1 MSAKPKLQPN
11 WSLLMPAILLLV
23 ECIALIALNLM
34 GYRIPQNL
42 LYIFIALGIFLVYK
56 IGKQASAILRVKS
69 ALQQLKSVDK
79 LVEAG
84 HVMAAIKEW
93 KKLLLNLP
101 ENKYLE
107 ILQRM
112 ETIYAQEDMQEAV
125 KETKMVHAESVEF
138 FKAFSAI
145 NNHQMITRQDW
156 QNKAISLRNMI
167 RALPEEKD

>member
-1 MSAKPKLQPN
+1 
-11 WSLLMPAILLLV
+11 
-23 ECIALIALNLM
+23 
-34 GYRIPQNL
+34 
-42 LYIFIALGIFLVYK
+42 
-56 IGKQASAILRVKS
+56 
-69 ALQQLKSVDK
+69 
-79 LVEAG
+79 
-84 HVMAAIKEW
+84 MAAIKEW

-101 ENKYLE
+101 EDKYLE

-138 FKAFSAI
+138 FEAFSAI

-167 RALPEEKD
+167 RALPEEKE

>member
-23 ECIALIALNLM
+23 ECVALIALNQM

-56 IGKQASAILRVKS
+56 IGKQLSTILRVKG
-69 ALQQLKSVDK
+69 ALRQLKSVDK

-84 HVMAAIKEW
+84 HGMAAIKEW
-93 KKLLLNLP
+93 KKLLLSLP
-101 ENKYLE
+101 EDKYLE

-125 KETKMVHAESVEF
+125 METKMVHAESVEF
-138 FKAFSAI
+138 FEAFSAT

-167 RALPEEKD
+167 RDLPEEKE